1 MIDKEKS
8 FDENVKSLLFSKF
21 GNLLDAPDKV
31 LPSASSDQT
40 NYNTILKAIANRKRS
55 NKDIA
60 SYLNRD
66 DNYVAAYL
74 PD

>member
-31 LPSASSDQT
+31 LPSASFGQT
-40 NYNTILKAIANRKRS
+40 NYNAILKAI
-55 NKDIA
+55 
-60 SYLNRD
+60 
-66 DNYVAAYL
+66 
-74 PD
+74 